1 MLFFKTG
8 PGVAPY
14 VIHLPRVDTRRCGDM
29 LLPRI
34 SQPAKYGRLWSR
46 DLRRGFR
53 DFHGGRQRSVS
64 SWGRLLTAALPF
76 LQTMLTL
83 RRHESTMRL
92 TPFLIALRFRI
103 SLADFVTEVYRCLST
118 AFYGDIIAVTETLL
132 RLHWVSPC
140 GTLCT
145 STEFSST
152 TLGAALC
159 D

>member
-103 SLADFVTEVYRCLST
+103 SLEDFVTQVYRC
-118 AFYGDIIAVTETLL
+118 
-132 RLHWVSPC
+132 R
-140 GTLCT
+140 
-145 STEFSST
+145 STEVMRGHHRLNGDSTTIALSST
-152 TLGAALC
+152 LWITLYEYRV
-159 D
+159 